1 MKTFMG
7 LLVVLMLSATSHALD
22 IKDLTQSPGDKSSV
36 TSADL
41 VASLVEDLGI
51 TGTQA
56 SGGTSAL
63 VAMAAN
69 NLSGEDAGL
78 FTAEP
83 TNTVIDARLI
93 GGSAIFGL
101 GWGIAGFCPGAA
113 IPALGSGKVEVM
125 VFVAAL
131 LAGIWVAK
139 FIQTKQA
146 DRKLTA

>member
-41 VASLVEDLGI
+41 VASLVEERGV

-69 NLSGEDAGL
+69 NLSGENAGKLQELIPGDWAGGLTTSMVDGLSNMEGVKNVFEQLGMDPALIGQFTPVILEYLGSNGGGELLAPLAGL
-78 FTAEP
+78 W
-83 TNTVIDARLI
+83 
-93 GGSAIFGL
+93 GG
-101 GWGIAGFCPGAA
+101 
-113 IPALGSGKVEVM
+113 
-125 VFVAAL
+125 
-131 LAGIWVAK
+131 
-139 FIQTKQA
+139 
-146 DRKLTA
+146 

>member
-1 MKTFMG
+1 MRILSA
-7 LLVVLMLSATSHALD
+7 LLVGLVFGVGIAISGMINPAKVLNFFDVAGTWDPSLIFVMGGAL
-22 IKDLTQSPGDKSSV
+22 ITTFIGYRVVLKRPAPLIEPRF
-36 TSADL
+36 
-41 VASLVEDLGI
+41 SL
-51 TGTQA
+51 
-56 SGGTSAL
+56 
-63 VAMAAN
+63 
-69 NLSGEDAGL
+69 
-78 FTAEP
+78 P